1 MTGLAVAHFIGEA
14 AFGGQNPT
22 SGVRQILSQ
31 LSLTFWQVFSDHI
44 HLQRYKSFRDRWVF
58 PCDPFSPHSYLW
70 VYLGTLNDTKLISGF
85 YTILYQHHYSSQQP
99 KETSGSTLKMSSL
112 WQATCLQT
120 WVGTLTLSTRLHPQC
135 WNQDPHWS
143 IVNPLAWV
151 ALTIPDKFESQ
162 LINLPFPCGTHS
174 VPLWLMWCSRSTWQ
188 ACLDTVTIE
197 PSPELCHCN
206 AGRVK

>member
-1 MTGLAVAHFIGEA
+1 MSFPLWSFL
-14 AFGGQNPT
+14 T
-22 SGVRQILSQ
+22 SFLPVSILGDPEWHQ
-31 LSLTFWQVFSDHI
+31 THI
-44 HLQRYKSFRDRWVF
+44 RLFDN
-58 PCDPFSPHSYLW
+58 
-70 VYLGTLNDTKLISGF
+70 T
-85 YTILYQHHYSSQQP
+85 YQHHYSSQQP

-143 IVNPLAWV
+143 IVNPLARV

-174 VPLWLMWCSRSTWQ
+174 LPLWLMWSSRSTWQ
-188 ACLDTVTIE
+188 VCLDTVTTE